1 MSVDKHDEN
10 IIELLG
16 PHDVIGQALGV
27 LMAEHD
33 LSRDAAFEMLV
44 QGSTDSHQKVR
55 RVAERIIEESL
66 TPGLRP
72 PP

>member
-1 MSVDKHDEN
+1 MSMDEN

-16 PHDVIGQALGV
+16 PHEVIGRALGV

-44 QGSTDSHQKVR
+44 QGSTDSHQNVR
-55 RVAERIIEESL
+55 MVAERIIEQARSSE
-66 TPGLRP
+66 
-72 PP
+72 